1 MVGFGSH
8 SSVAEHWHLKPGI
21 LGLIHNSDLLLTLFI
36 LPHNIKDPTIEYPLS
51 SHIYQQYAE
60 AMEWPTCKMTSCA
73 RGYGKVSIACHRECI
88 GILYTP
94 PDKHRFSL
102 YCL

>member
-36 LPHNIKDPTIEYPLS
+36 LPHNIKDPTIEYPLCRHTFIS
-51 SHIYQQYAE
+51 SMQRPWNGQLA
-60 AMEWPTCKMTSCA
+60 K
-73 RGYGKVSIACHRECI
+73 
-88 GILYTP
+88 
-94 PDKHRFSL
+94 
-102 YCL
+102 